1 MIYYIYIP
9 TGLNTP
15 MLEILLAEA
24 QSLIQSK
31 KKVEFILF
39 KPGQI
44 FACSKNIFSQKFIS
58 LASEEKIKIGLKRI
72 SGDYKVSYITNTKKN
87 SNILD
92 KINFKNPSNV
102 KKFKYQGIDFGNA
115 IYSSYV
121 GLSRDVEFDGF
132 LKNYSLKNL
141 LNSSLNIFFFF

>member
-92 KINFKNPSNV
+92 KINFNL
-102 KKFKYQGIDFGNA
+102 FKLCRLIQRCRI
-115 IYSSYV
+115 
-121 GLSRDVEFDGF
+121 
-132 LKNYSLKNL
+132 
-141 LNSSLNIFFFF
+141 